1 MRHTFKLIKIV
12 RVFGQ
17 NRNPFNNAKRA
28 CFYYA
33 FMKIKHNRRDVARLT
48 DSVIGMFESLAERYI
63 DSQHRG
69 IALNAD
75 HQSKQTIAGVSSSQL
90 RNSAYANPSSY
101 LSGRLNRALNT
112 PKTKFG
118 LSMTANAQTL
128 QPNAMSSRQLDNGND
143 YKGAERRHNNDRRNY
158 GLRTLWRCLMEPRRY
173 NGRRREDRRFP
184 LMDTF
189 DSTAMCL
196 AVTLMVLSI
205 TDAVLTLNILAAGGE
220 EVNPVMNHMLGYGT
234 FAFVASKMLMTAI
247 PLTALTA
254 AGNLVVYNFVRV
266 RTLTATLVGLYC
278 GLIVYELTILSAI

>member
-1 MRHTFKLIKIV
+1 MKMKPNRH
-12 RVFGQ
+12 
-17 NRNPFNNAKRA
+17 
-28 CFYYA
+28 
-33 FMKIKHNRRDVARLT
+33 DVARLA
-48 DSVIGMFESLAERYI
+48 DSVISVFESLTDRYI

-69 IALNAD
+69 IALNAS
-75 HQSKQTIAGVSSSQL
+75 HQARQTIAGVSSSQL
-90 RNSAYANPSSY
+90 RNSANANTQIR
-101 LSGRLNRALNT
+101 LSKRVSRATNA

-118 LSMTANAQTL
+118 MPMTASAQTL
-128 QPNAMSSRQLDNGND
+128 QTNTVSSNHRSYGSE
-143 YKGAERRHNNDRRNY
+143 YKGAERRHNDDRRNY
-158 GLRTLWRCLMEPRRY
+158 GLRTFWRCLMDPRRY

-196 AVTLMVLSI
+196 AVALMILSI

-234 FAFVASKMLMTAI
+234 FAFVASKMLMTAL

-254 AGNLVVYNFVRV
+254 AGNLIVYNFVRV

-278 GLIVYELTILSAI
+278 GLIVYELIILSAI